1 MFNYLFN
8 CLLSDNDR
16 MTFFTSGVWL
26 EAEGIFG
33 VMGDL
38 SVLYLIQK
46 NGELLARR
54 TYDQLKL
61 SSPIIDLIVKDDPS
75 LQR

>member
-8 CLLSDNDR
+8 YLLSDNDR